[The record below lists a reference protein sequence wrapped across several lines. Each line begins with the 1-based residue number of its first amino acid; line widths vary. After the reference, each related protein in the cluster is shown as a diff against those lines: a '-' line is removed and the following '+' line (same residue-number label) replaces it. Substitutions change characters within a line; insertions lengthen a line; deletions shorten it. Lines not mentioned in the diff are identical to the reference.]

1 MPTKSRPAP
10 LKVPVATFHVSAIS
24 RFHWATVNFVGYPA
38 NMAELTVGYVAGL
51 ISLGVFI
58 GVWS

>member
-1 MPTKSRPAP
+1 MC
-10 LKVPVATFHVSAIS
+10 LHIS
-24 RFHWATVNFVGYPA
+24 RFYWATVNFVGYLT

-58 GVWS
+58 GV